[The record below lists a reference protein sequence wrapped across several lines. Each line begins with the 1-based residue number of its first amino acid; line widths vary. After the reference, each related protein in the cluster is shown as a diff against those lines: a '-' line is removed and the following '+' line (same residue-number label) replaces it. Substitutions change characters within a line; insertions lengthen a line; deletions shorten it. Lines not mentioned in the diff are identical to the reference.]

1 MSSIRVLLTALC
13 LVLVVALSC
22 SDDPTTPPGE
32 DTTWTADVYFGF
44 TVNGQPLQL
53 NLMNY
58 DTPAGT
64 KYSVKTLRF
73 VISDLRLHTDDG
85 KSVVVSP
92 LHYYD
97 LDILSS
103 QSIHVTR
110 MPHAN
115 YVSVSFRWG
124 LTTAN
129 NARNSHP
136 SIPDIMVWPTDL
148 GPDLGYHYMQLEG
161 NYEKDPVTHETGGYT
176 THTGPRHLDGTS
188 IDFPGVVD
196 ATAYDF
202 SFPVSASFTPAHVHE
217 GGHGELDINIDL
229 NGWYTDH
236 TPADGVDTQYDF
248 KTLSHQMVMGD
259 LDLQG
264 KLQTNGPGCFSATLA
279 AHGGHDH

>member
-13 LVLVVALSC
+13 LCVLVALGC
-22 SDDPTTPPGE
+22 TDDPTTPPGE
-32 DTTWTADVYFGF
+32 DTTWTGDVLFGF
-44 TVNGQPLQL
+44 TVNGAPLAL
-53 NLMNY
+53 GLMDY
-58 DTPAGT
+58 ATPAGT
-64 KYSVKTLRF
+64 RYSVTKLRF

-85 KSVVVSP
+85 KSVLLKAV
-92 LHYYD
+92 HYYD
-97 LDILSS
+97 VSDLST
-103 QSIHVTR
+103 QSIHVTK

-124 LTTAN
+124 LSTAN
-129 NARNSHP
+129 NARNAHP
-136 SIPDIMVWPTDL
+136 EIPSVMVWPPEL

-161 NYEKDPVTHETGGYT
+161 NYEKDPVTHETGGYL

-196 ATAYDF
+196 ASPYDF

-236 TPADGVDTQYDF
+236 TPADGVDTQYD
-248 KTLSHQMVMGD
+248 LSSQVIMGD
-259 LDLQG
+259 LDAQG
-264 KLQTNGPGCFSATLA
+264 KLQTNGPGCFSATLV